1 MALGY
6 GASTG
11 VANTIQLGNANVTK
25 VNTSGAYFSSNNTAA
40 SSTSTGA
47 LVITGGA
54 GIGGALY
61 VGSNYDITG
70 SGFIRG
76 LATFTNGVTATGT
89 AANTLNNLTVGQTST
104 LSTTNIAGIT
114 TISNATGSNA
124 ISNGALVVS
133 GGVGIGGSTFI
144 GGSTTISG
152 GLTVASTTRLNSIS
166 YGITPTTNNNSSQLA
181 TTAYVMNTLA
191 SPANGFAWSTTGNA
205 NMTDGSKFFGTTDAQ
220 PLNFRV
226 NNIVSGRIDAS
237 IDLGQTS
244 FGFGAGRQTL
254 KETLTP
260 FKGTKN
266 SIYGYQA
273 MYNTINGKE
282 NTVMGYQALLNNASG
297 SSSTAIG
304 YQAMMN
310 YDNAAPTTDFI
321 SYNTALGYQALMGSA
336 TPASNTGTNNLAMGY
351 QALKANTTGGN
362 NNAVGN
368 NVLSVNTSGGN
379 NTAIGNSALSNNTT
393 GNYNVAMGRNA
404 LNTNSGGTGNIGI
417 GFNAMSSNTVGNY
430 NTAIGYGANIT
441 GDITNATS
449 IGNGA
454 TNATANSIQLGNTS
468 IVRVNTSGTIITSA
482 DINAKHIKG
491 NSGALSI
498 AASTGAGT
506 SPSSI
511 SVVGTDMSGVV
522 TLTTGTSPSINAVL
536 ATITYNTAF
545 STAPVVVITPA
556 NAASASL
563 VAAQAVW
570 VNIATGNFTINT
582 NTTAL
587 NASTIYK
594 WNYVVIQ

>member
-1 MALGY
+1 
-6 GASTG
+6 
-11 VANTIQLGNANVTK
+11 
-25 VNTSGAYFSSNNTAA
+25 
-40 SSTSTGA
+40 
-47 LVITGGA
+47 
-54 GIGGALY
+54 
-61 VGSNYDITG
+61 
-70 SGFIRG
+70 
-76 LATFTNGVTATGT
+76 
-89 AANTLNNLTVGQTST
+89 
-104 LSTTNIAGIT
+104 
-114 TISNATGSNA
+114 
-124 ISNGALVVS
+124 
-133 GGVGIGGSTFI
+133 
-144 GGSTTISG
+144 
-152 GLTVASTTRLNSIS
+152 
-166 YGITPTTNNNSSQLA
+166 
-181 TTAYVMNTLA
+181 
-191 SPANGFAWSTTGNA
+191 
-205 NMTDGSKFFGTTDAQ
+205 MTDGSKFFGTTDAQ
-220 PLNFRV
+220 PLNFKV
-226 NNIVSGRIDAS
+226 NNTVSGRIDAS
-237 IDLGQTS
+237 VDLGQTAL
-244 FGFGAGRQTL
+244 GFGAGRQTL

-266 SIYGYQA
+266 SIFGYQA

-321 SYNTALGYQALMGSA
+321 SYNTAVGYQALMGSA

-556 NAASASL
+556 NAATASL